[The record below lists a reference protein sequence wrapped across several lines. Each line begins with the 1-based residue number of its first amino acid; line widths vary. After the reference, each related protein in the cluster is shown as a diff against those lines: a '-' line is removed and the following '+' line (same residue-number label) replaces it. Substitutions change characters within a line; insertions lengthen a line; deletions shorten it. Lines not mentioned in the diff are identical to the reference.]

1 MAYRKK
7 DPAESLEELKAK
19 KAALRAQFD
28 DKLGKLE
35 REIKATEA
43 KRRREEEKIR
53 TRQKIIVGAVVLE
66 HAERNPE
73 WGRDLWDIL
82 NRAVTKPDQRKTLG
96 LDDGSD

>member
-7 DPAESLEELKAK
+7 DPQETLEELKAK
-19 KAALRAQFD
+19 KQALRSQFD
-28 DKLGKLE
+28 DKLTKLE

-53 TRQKIIVGAVVLE
+53 TRQKIIIGAVVME

-73 WGRDLWDIL
+73 WGEQLWQIV

-96 LDDGSD
+96 LDEGGE